1 MVDRPRDRLGALS
14 GVSEAPVEL
23 VWNKGIARLCDRRFP
38 DEFPDGM
45 TYTPVSTLAG
55 DRISAELPADVIAD
69 PASHADIA
77 KGEIVW
83 VRLSWLPAFVRQ
95 VLPLVRAPFVLATAD
110 SDSSVPRDL
119 PELAREIL
127 ASPYVIRWF
136 TQNYDGAA
144 AERMAPLPIG
154 IDFHSVSEKAIW
166 GEGRASPR
174 EQEIQLETIARALPP
189 LERRDPGLYLDFA
202 WNFSRRRAYLDLMW
216 PLPVDGNDR
225 APATARLPEGRKTI
239 VRKLRW
245 RRAVVCQKT
254 RLPRAEMWRRRG
266 RYAAVVSPH
275 GGGLDCHRTWE
286 ALALGH
292 LVVVPSSS
300 LDPLFEGL
308 RVWPVSDWDEVRAK
322 NLARRLSALVG
333 PAAKDPLTSRYWI
346 ERMRAAAAGA

>member
-1 MVDRPRDRLGALS
+1 MTEP
-14 GVSEAPVEL
+14 PVEL
-23 VWNKGIARLCDRRFP
+23 VWNKGIARLCDRRIP
-38 DEFPDGM
+38 DEFPDGF
-45 TYTPVSTLAG
+45 TYRPVPTLAG
-55 DRISAELPADVIAD
+55 ERISAELPVDVIAE
-69 PASHADIA
+69 PARYADIR

-127 ASPYVIRWF
+127 ASPYVLRWF

-144 AERMAPLPIG
+144 PERMAPLPIG
-154 IDFHSVSEKAIW
+154 IDFHSVSERPIW
-166 GEGRASPR
+166 GERMASPHQ
-174 EQEIQLETIARALPP
+174 QEVELETLARALPP
-189 LERRDPGLYLDFA
+189 LERRDPRLYLDFS
-202 WNFSRRRAYLDLMW
+202 WNFAWAQAYLDMMW
-216 PLPVDGNDR
+216 PLSVDGNDT
-225 APATARLPEGRKTI
+225 APATARLPEGRRAI

-245 RRAVVCQKT
+245 RRAVVCQKR
-254 RLPRAEMWRRRG
+254 RLPRGEMWRRRG
-266 RYAAVVSPH
+266 QYAAVLSPH

-308 RVWPVSDWDEVRAK
+308 RVVAVSDWDQVRAG
-322 NLARRLSALVG
+322 NLARWLAASARDATRG
-333 PAAKDPLTSRYWI
+333 PLTSRYWV
-346 ERMRAAAAGA
+346 ERMRSVTAGS

>member
-1 MVDRPRDRLGALS
+1 MVGRSLDRPGVLT

-38 DEFPDGM
+38 DEFPDGL
-45 TYTPVSTLAG
+45 TYRSVPTLAG

-69 PASHADIA
+69 PVGHAGIA
-77 KGEIVW
+77 RGELVW
-83 VRLSWLPAFVRQ
+83 VRLSWLPSFVRQ
-95 VLPLVRAPFVLATAD
+95 VLPLIRAPFVLATAD

-144 AERMAPLPIG
+144 PERMAPLPIG
-154 IDFHSVSEKAIW
+154 IDFHSVSEKDIW
-166 GEGRASPR
+166 GESMASPR
-174 EQEIQLETIARALPP
+174 EQEVELETIAHALPP
-189 LERRDPGLYLDFA
+189 LERRDPRFYLDFA
-202 WNFSRRRAYLDLMW
+202 WNFSREKAYLDLMW
-216 PLPVDGNDR
+216 PRSVDGNDR
-225 APATARLPEGRKTI
+225 APVTAHLPEGRKGI
-239 VRKLRW
+239 VRTLRW
-245 RRAVVCQKT
+245 RRGVVCQKR
-254 RLPRAEMWRRRG
+254 RLHRAEMWRQRG

-308 RVWPVSDWDEVRAK
+308 RVVPVAAWGEVRAK
-322 NLARRLSALVG
+322 NLARWLSTPVK
-333 PAAKDPLTSRYWI
+333 PAAGNPLTSRYWI
-346 ERMRAAAAGA
+346 ERMRSAATGG